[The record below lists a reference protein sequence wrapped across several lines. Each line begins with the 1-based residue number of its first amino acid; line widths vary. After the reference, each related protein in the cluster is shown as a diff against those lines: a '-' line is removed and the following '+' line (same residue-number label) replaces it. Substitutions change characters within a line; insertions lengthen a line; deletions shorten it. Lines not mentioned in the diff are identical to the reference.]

1 MRLLLTIVLCMF
13 GYNVF
18 AQHQLQGVVKNING
32 ETIPNSHVDL
42 SSNCVDT
49 DSSGI
54 FTFNNLNSG
63 TYTLKVSANG
73 YGIYQEKI
81 VLEQSKQL
89 TIVLQE
95 EDDEETLETIV
106 IHTAQQKAYNQQK
119 ITQNYL
125 QDNYSSSLAK
135 TLSNVVGLDAV
146 TVGSQTAKP
155 MMRGL
160 GFTRLAVTENGIKQ
174 EGQQWGADHGL
185 EIDALTTE
193 SVNVVKG
200 VGTITHGSDAIAGVI
215 EVNNEIIPTEGFK
228 GQYATTAQSVNKSW
242 ANGLNLSYKNNN
254 HFYKFKTSYSTF
266 DDFKV
271 PVDEITYLGTKIPL
285 TDGTM
290 VNTAGNEFSVYGQ
303 WGYIN
308 DRFQSILSVS
318 QFQNKSGFFAAAHGI
333 PSVDDAKPDGN
344 DRNIGMPYQQVN
356 HTKVTYH
363 AKWQNTHDAWDFK
376 LGFQRNHRQ
385 EYSFFHTHY
394 SNQVPPEINPD
405 LELDFKL
412 NTLNAE
418 LSYKKDWLLDHTT
431 VFGIQNQYQT
441 NDIAGYSYLMP
452 EYNRWN
458 LGVFGKHIWNF
469 ATDWN
474 LELGARYDVAHLN
487 VSEYFDEVLYDY
499 LIEKGTADADAQ
511 TNAQR
516 SMPLSKDFSRGNV
529 AFGVSYQISEDWEST
544 FTAASN
550 FRFPTAMELSS
561 NGIHHGA
568 FRHEQ
573 GNQNL
578 DVEKGW
584 AFDLSQHFYKNNFK
598 INASA
603 YLYYFTNYIFLKPT
617 GTFSILPHGG
627 QVYKYDQSKAMLTGL
642 EVDAQYQWNK
652 FGFQAQAAY
661 LYNKQ
666 ISDTGVDYPLPFST
680 PINGQFN
687 VQYYLKDGSLLQQNQ
702 FQVGT
707 KTALQ
712 QSRIARGEEVTPG
725 YTIANTQFSSVLNF
739 KGFKPQIRLQVN
751 NVFNTVYY
759 HHNSFYRALDIPEF
773 GRNIQIFITIPF

>member
-1 MRLLLTIVLCMF
+1 MRLLLTIVLCML
-13 GYNVF
+13 GYGVF
-18 AQHQLQGVVKNING
+18 AQHQITGVVKNADG

-49 DSSGI
+49 DASGTFI
-54 FTFNNLNSG
+54 FTDLQSG
-63 TYTLKVSANG
+63 SYTLKVSADG
-73 YGIYQEKI
+73 YGVYQEKI
-81 VLEQSKQL
+81 QLNQSKEM
-89 TIVLQE
+89 TIVLTE
-95 EDDEETLETIV
+95 EETLETLV

-119 ITQNYL
+119 VTQKYL
-125 QDNYSSSLAK
+125 QDNYNSSLAK

-185 EIDALTTE
+185 EIGALTTE
-193 SVNVVKG
+193 SVEVIKG

-215 EVNNEIIPTEGFK
+215 EVNNETIPTDGFK
-228 GQYATTAQSVNKSW
+228 AQYLTTTQSVNKSW
-242 ANGLNLSYKNNN
+242 ANALNMSYKKGQ
-254 HFYKFKTSYSTF
+254 HFYKLKTAYTTF
-266 DDFKV
+266 ADFKV

-285 TDGTM
+285 TNGNMT
-290 VNTAGNEFSVYGQ
+290 NTAGNELSVYGQ
-303 WGYIN
+303 WGYVK
-308 DRFQSILSVS
+308 DDFQSILSVS
-318 QFQNKSGFFAAAHGI
+318 QFQNKSGFFAGAHGI
-333 PSVDDAKPDGN
+333 PSVNDAKPDGN

-356 HTKVTYH
+356 HTKITYH
-363 AKWQNTHDAWDFK
+363 AKWLNTHDVWDFK
-376 LGFQRNHRQ
+376 FGFQRNHRQ
-385 EYSFFHTHY
+385 EYSLFHSHY
-394 SNQVPPEINPD
+394 SNQIPPEINPD

-431 VFGIQNQYQT
+431 ILGVQTQYQT

-458 LGVFGKHIWNF
+458 IGFFGKHNWDF
-469 ATDWN
+469 ATDWK
-474 LELGARYDVAHLN
+474 LELGARYDVAH
-487 VSEYFDEVLYDY
+487 VKVAGFFDEVLFDY
-499 LIEKGTADADAQ
+499 LSQRGTPNDQALQ
-511 TNAQR
+511 NAQR
-516 SMPLSKDFSRGNV
+516 AVPLSKDFSRGNV
-529 AFGVSYQISEDWEST
+529 AFGVSHQISEDWETT
-544 FTAASN
+544 FTVASN

-578 DVEKGW
+578 EVEKGW
-584 AFDLSQHFYKNNFK
+584 AFDLSQHFHKNNFK

-617 GTFSILPHGG
+617 GAFSILPHGG
-627 QVYKYDQSKAMLTGL
+627 QLYKYDQSKAMLTGL
-642 EVDAQYQWNK
+642 EVDAHYQWNK
-652 FGFQAQAAY
+652 LGFQAQLAY

-666 ISDTGVDYPLPFST
+666 ISDSGVDYPLPFST

-687 VQYYLKDGSLLQQNQ
+687 MQYRLNDGSLLQQNE
-702 FQVGT
+702 FQVGV

-712 QSRIARGEEVTPG
+712 QNRIAQNEEVTPG
-725 YTIANTQFSSVLNF
+725 YTIANAQFSSVLNF

-773 GRNIQIFITIPF
+773 GRNIQIFITIPIH